1 MRKSLITAALAAL
14 IIVVLLPARA
24 EARHTLAH
32 KVQILQAKVAA
43 LQGRVNCLRRVGAS
57 SYVGYAWYE
66 GSLVPGQGPYPVHTS
81 AADFLDTFTAA
92 EFGQAAFD
100 PSPPNYWLITLN
112 NTPACRKKFRI
123 VRNPF
128 ARPATRTGA
137 IMRMHR
143 LSRIR

>member
-1 MRKSLITAALAAL
+1 MRKALITAALAAL

-24 EARHTLAH
+24 EANHTLAH

-43 LQGRVNCLRRVGAS
+43 LQGKVNCLRRVGAS

-66 GSLVPGQGPYPVHTS
+66 GSLEPGLGPYPVHTP
-81 AADFLDTFTAA
+81 AVDVFDTFSAA
-92 EFGQAAFD
+92 EFGQHIND
-100 PSPPNYWLITLN
+100 TSPPDYWLITLN
-112 NTPACRKKFRI
+112 KTPACRKKFAI

-128 ARPATRTGA
+128 VQAIPRMGA
-137 IMRMHR
+137 ITRMHR